1 VQWRL
6 SVRSSTRGLTCAV
19 GWAWR
24 AQAPF
29 AVNGSV
35 EVELEIERPTRCV
48 VLHAASMNITHA
60 ALLQPEHTH
69 GAARGPRRP
78 G

>member
-1 VQWRL
+1 
-6 SVRSSTRGLTCAV
+6 
-19 GWAWR
+19 
-24 AQAPF
+24 
-29 AVNGSV
+29 VNGSV
-35 EVELEIERPTRCV
+35 EVELDVERPTRCV